1 MLNIHYES
9 IYWGKQ
15 LSIENGSNDLDNIW
29 GTDMIKFE
37 LEDCITNKEEL
48 RGLVGEP
55 SERAKNKVI
64 SHIDENCKKFLAMS
78 PFLMMST
85 SDSEG
90 NCDSSPRGDAP
101 GFVHVMDDH
110 WLVIPERP
118 GNKRLDSIMNILS
131 NPSVGLIFLI
141 PGLEETLRI
150 NGQATIIKDEKVLK
164 EMHVGGKVPLIGIA
178 VKVEECFIHCAKA
191 FMRSK
196 LWDRESW
203 PSKEARPKAAKIL
216 AEHTNLPGVTE
227 EKVAAGLSESYSKRM
242 Y

>member
-1 MLNIHYES
+1 
-9 IYWGKQ
+9 
-15 LSIENGSNDLDNIW
+15 
-29 GTDMIKFE
+29 MIKFE
-37 LEDCITNKEEL
+37 LENGITNKEEL
-48 RGLVGEP
+48 RALVGEP

-64 SHIDENCKKFLAMS
+64 SHIDENCRNFLAMS
-78 PFLMMST
+78 PFLMMAT

-101 GFVHVMDDH
+101 GFVQVMDDQ

-131 NPSVGLIFLI
+131 NSRIGLIFLI

-150 NGQATIIKDEKVLK
+150 NGKATIMKDEKVLK
-164 EMHVGGKVPLIGIA
+164 TMHVGGKVPLLGIA

-191 FMRSK
+191 LKRSN
-196 LWDRESW
+196 LWDSESW
-203 PSKEARPKAAKIL
+203 PSKEVLPKPAKIL
-216 AEHTNLPGVTE
+216 AEHTNLPGMTE
-227 EKVAAGLSESYSKRM
+227 EKVAEGLRESYSKRM